1 MPQGRLSGMND
12 ERPPSGSRVVDDGI
26 DTGRRRVIAGIGT
39 GIAAV
44 AIAGC
49 PGVDNDGPSYENGSV
64 DDLEGD
70 GRSAEETIAAEALAE
85 READENLSELDALS
99 IEDHEFVLEDG
110 FKGPTVQGTLANT
123 GDEQVR
129 KVELRVRVYD
139 GDGRHL
145 GRYLASTGDLA
156 AGSTWQFEVIL
167 LEAPS
172 DIGSY
177 GVAALGTG

>member
-1 MPQGRLSGMND
+1 MND
-12 ERPPSGSRVVDDGI
+12 ERPPARSQVVGDRV
-26 DTGRRRVIAGIGT
+26 DTSRRRLLAGLGAGIAG
-39 GIAAV
+39 V
-44 AIAGC
+44 ALAGC
-49 PGVDNDGPSYENGSV
+49 GGVQSGGPSYENGSV
-64 DDLEGD
+64 EDRQGD

-85 READENLSELDALS
+85 READENLSELDSLS
-99 IEDHEFVLEDG
+99 IEDHAFVLEDG

-123 GDEQVR
+123 GDEQIRLLEV
-129 KVELRVRVYD
+129 RVRVYD

-156 AGSTWQFEVIL
+156 GGSTWQFEVIL